1 MSIKAAVRE
10 NILAVADAYAKATGL
25 SISTVSYRF
34 HGQQAFLNDFRAG
47 KCSIHL
53 DKIDDMLQR
62 FAKAW
67 PKGTPKPKLKA
78 IKMRFAADKNL

>member
-1 MSIKAAVRE
+1 MKSIPE
-10 NILAVADAYAKATGL
+10 PGGNGL
-25 SISTVSYRF
+25 YR
-34 HGQQAFLNDFRAG
+34 